1 MLSIQPFIMSLV
13 YEDIATQRDANEQ
26 ACIRVSR
33 TAPGHAST
41 YICKTRART
50 HAYTQMHTGASSP
63 SMPAT
68 PDAALIAKKQRRL
81 VKNRSCISVCALSKY
96 QICAWGAVDGK
107 VQGQIDDKETASD
120 TADEAGLCARGAK
133 GLRRLLGFLCYL

>member
-1 MLSIQPFIMSLV
+1 MHPCLK
-13 YEDIATQRDANEQ
+13 N
-26 ACIRVSR
+26 
-33 TAPGHAST
+33 G
-41 YICKTRART
+41 TRAREYVYMQDT
-50 HAYTQMHTGASSP
+50 RTDARVHTQMHTGASSP

-120 TADEAGLCARGAK
+120 TADEAGLCVRGAK

>member
-1 MLSIQPFIMSLV
+1 MHPCLK
-13 YEDIATQRDANEQ
+13 N
-26 ACIRVSR
+26 
-33 TAPGHAST
+33 G
-41 YICKTRART
+41 TRAREYVYMQDT
-50 HAYTQMHTGASSP
+50 RTDARVHTNAHRCIVTVNACNAGCSAHCEEAAP
-63 SMPAT
+63 SHQEQV
-68 PDAALIAKKQRRL
+68 LHQ
-81 VKNRSCISVCALSKY
+81 CVCAFKY